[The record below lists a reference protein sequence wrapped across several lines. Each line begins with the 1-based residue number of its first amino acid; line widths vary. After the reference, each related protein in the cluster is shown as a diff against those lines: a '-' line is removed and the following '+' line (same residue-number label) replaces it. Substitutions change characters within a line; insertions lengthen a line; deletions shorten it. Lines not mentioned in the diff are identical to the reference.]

1 MPSHCRTCA
10 ATATYAYCFTTP
22 ALAGTP
28 PHVRSTKAACCSC
41 GTGGL
46 CEGTCCKA
54 LLKTTYRYLPLIYS
68 VLWWHVSHINAPSVP
83 ELEAVQAAQPVRC
96 TALPGVADPHP
107 QLWLLD
113 CTPASGQT
121 LATVTTGGQM
131 LRTWTGPFVTKHTH
145 THTPGQAVCSPKAT
159 KDQLQ
164 IDSYRSL
171 IQSMEGAFRT
181 ATHIC

>member
-10 ATATYAYCFTTP
+10 ATATYAYCFTIP

-28 PHVRSTKAACCSC
+28 PHVQSTKAACCSC

-54 LLKTTYRYLPLIYS
+54 LLKTTYRYLPLIYN

-121 LATVTTGGQM
+121 LATVTTGSQM
-131 LRTWTGPFVTKHTH
+131 LRTWSSCVLTQSH
-145 THTPGQAVCSPKAT
+145 Q
-159 KDQLQ
+159 
-164 IDSYRSL
+164 RSN
-171 IQSMEGAFRT
+171 SN
-181 ATHIC
+181 